1 MFKLR
6 ARHTTRRQVKGHV
19 TIWTPAGDGRA
30 CRSRA
35 VLRQD
40 LLAVGLL
47 VVLLVALPA
56 VLWIALL
63 VALLA
68 VVPLALHERR
78 ATLPRRLGW
87 LTLSLARPLSV

>member
-1 MFKLR
+1 M
-6 ARHTTRRQVKGHV
+6 
-19 TIWTPAGDGRA
+19 GRGWA

-35 VLRQD
+35 VLRRH

-68 VVPLALHERR
+68 VVPLALHEHKSDS
-78 ATLPRRLGW
+78 AAAAGLADS
-87 LTLSLARPLSV
+87 SLCSWELFYYYPYSTRPLSSILRRREVG

>member
-47 VVLLVALPA
+47 VVLLVALLA

-68 VVPLALHERR
+68 VVPLALHEHKSDS
-78 ATLPRRLGW
+78 AAAAGLADS
-87 LTLSLARPLSV
+87 SLWPALSV